1 MTSKAKV
8 KKTNLFSSF
17 SRIGVGYLCIVFT
30 LSILSLSLTS
40 CKDFLNSAETVK
52 QIEDAVAYA
61 NAPSYTI
68 SIDYPSGKG
77 VIRSPAGG
85 EVQKKCTDKFTLHFD
100 PSTDCEFAGWTI
112 LDSVSGKEFKNGEYL
127 TLDSTNEAETT
138 CTFTKEPPAS
148 VKLTLKVTVAP
159 RAQVISWSPMTS
171 NVLKDSSIQVVFDYD
186 MDENSI
192 YYIDKALEK
201 LTLEVGEK
209 NLLYSK
215 INKGK
220 VYGYIKDGK
229 TFFKNIS
236 FENNESHENITDY
249 FDEPF
254 FSSPRVV
261 NVNTSKTNKLEDFT
275 EVLVSFEKDFFY
287 KVDKSNPKSK
297 EITMTQSKRW
307 TYQVNDEV
315 DKEPPRVIKDED
327 VEVCINSG
335 ANLTQPTKISSS
347 SSVPAISKNTL
358 FNRDKKIGLKVKIT
372 DTGSGPA
379 SNFALVLTKIR
390 DNKYADISEPAVQR
404 YYVNYQKVTSQNGI
418 LNKEIDLASLIKDGL
433 SDGVYKMY
441 FEFTDR
447 CNKTLTYPQ
456 NAAYYFTVDN
466 TAPEGKEE
474 KISAGANDI
483 ATSFKLSWT
492 PVSADFAEA
501 IVSYKTNGNFT
512 KSYTITKGT
521 NGNSQAL
528 TLSSISNKYEVSIV
542 YKDFAGNESKPYVIP
557 KFMTGF
563 SVTGTA
569 VNKIEVSNGISLLFD
584 EDKISDYGFK
594 ATAYFSDLS
603 TSDVSSSVKISSSP
617 TYTAKTIDVTFTSG
631 YITRKS
637 TLSGTYLVA
646 ASGAKPTER
655 PVRLTDYQGGRQGEI
670 YYKFGDFP
678 QTIAADGISFSN
690 NTVYK
695 SWYLGSDG
703 YFYAKC
709 KELGY
714 NYGTLHYSDGSLVT
728 KYSPDNP
735 EKYLYFRVEPI
746 VWWKK
751 TSSNGEAQLLSEKI
765 LTANFSFYGALT
777 ERKVKGKTIYPNDYK
792 YSNIR
797 AYLNGIKNQFITDGG
812 SPITD
817 SDKDWTENGFLPTAF
832 TSSAQNLILVTQVDY
847 KVGYDKKTIS
857 DKIFILE
864 SSDNNKLSKPGT
876 DFAIANYLKLSN
888 NYGGW
893 ITRSQYLPTD
903 TQQVVYIRIDSAGKP
918 DESSCYANKL
928 TSNGAGILPALCVN
942 ESDLKQ

>member
-1 MTSKAKV
+1 M
-8 KKTNLFSSF
+8 
-17 SRIGVGYLCIVFT
+17 
-30 LSILSLSLTS
+30 
-40 CKDFLNSAETVK
+40 
-52 QIEDAVAYA
+52 
-61 NAPSYTI
+61 
-68 SIDYPSGKG
+68 
-77 VIRSPAGG
+77 
-85 EVQKKCTDKFTLHFD
+85 
-100 PSTDCEFAGWTI
+100 
-112 LDSVSGKEFKNGEYL
+112 
-127 TLDSTNEAETT
+127 
-138 CTFTKEPPAS
+138 
-148 VKLTLKVTVAP
+148 
-159 RAQVISWSPMTS
+159 
-171 NVLKDSSIQVVFDYD
+171 VFDYD

-192 YYIDKALEK
+192 YYIDKDLEK
-201 LTLEVGEK
+201 LTKEVGEK
-209 NLLYSK
+209 NLLHSK
-215 INKGK
+215 INDGK

-261 NVNTSKTNKLEDFT
+261 NVNTSKTNKLDDFT

-466 TAPEGKEE
+466 TAPKGKNE
-474 KISAGANDI
+474 KMSRSAAD
-483 ATSFKLSWT
+483 TSFKLFWT
-492 PVSADFAEA
+492 PDSADFAEA
-501 IVSYKTNGNFT
+501 IVSYKTNGNLT
-512 KSYTITKGT
+512 NSYTVTKGT
-521 NGNSQAL
+521 NNNSQAL
-528 TLSSISNKYEVSIV
+528 TLSSSSDKYEVSIV
-542 YKDFAGNESKPYVIP
+542 YKDYAGNQSEPYVIP

-563 SVTGTA
+563 KVTGTFK
-569 VNKIEVSNGISLLFD
+569 NKIAVSNGLSLLFN
-584 EDKISDYGFK
+584 EDTLSDYGFK
-594 ATAYFSDLS
+594 ATAYFNDLS
-603 TSDVSSSVKISSSP
+603 TSDVSSSVKISSTPS
-617 TYTAKTIDVTFTSG
+617 YSAKTIDVTFTSG
-631 YITRKS
+631 DITRKA
-637 TLSGTYLVA
+637 TLSGKYIVA

-655 PVRLTDYQGGRQGEI
+655 PVQLTDYQGGIQGRI

-678 QTIAADGISFSN
+678 QTIAADGITF
-690 NTVYK
+690 TKDPVYK

-703 YFYAKC
+703 YFYATC

-735 EKYLYFRVEPI
+735 EKYLYFKVEPI

-751 TSSNGEAQLLSEKI
+751 TSSNGKAQLLSEKI
-765 LTANFSFYGALT
+765 LTANFNFYGNMT
-777 ERKVKGKTIYPNDYK
+777 ERKGKWITIYPNNYK

-797 AYLNGIKNQFITDGG
+797 AYLNGIKNQFITDEG

-832 TSSAQNLILVTQVDY
+832 TSSAQNLILVTEVDY
-847 KVGYDKKTIS
+847 RVGYDRKTIS

-864 SSDNNKLSKPGT
+864 SSDGNRNGYPGT
-876 DFAIANYLKLSN
+876 DFAIANYLKLAK

-893 ITRSQYLPTD
+893 ITRSLYSSTD
-903 TQQVVYIRIDSAGKP
+903 KEQVVYIGINPAGEP
-918 DESSCYANKL
+918 YESRCNANKL

-942 ESDLKQ
+942 ESDLTQ

>member
-1 MTSKAKV
+1 MTCKAKV

-17 SRIGVGYLCIVFT
+17 FRIRVEYLCIVFT
-30 LSILSLSLTS
+30 LSILSLSLIS

-85 EVQKKCTDKFTLHFD
+85 EVQKKCTDKFTLYFD

-112 LDSVSGKEFKNGEYL
+112 LDSVTGKEFKNGEYL

-220 VYGYIKDGK
+220 VYGYVKDGK

-261 NVNTSKTNKLEDFT
+261 NVNTSKTKKLDDFT

-297 EITMTQSKRW
+297 EITMSQSKRW
-307 TYQVNDEV
+307 SYQVNDEV
-315 DKEPPRVIKDED
+315 DKEPPRVVKNDD

-335 ANLTQPTKISSS
+335 ENLSQTTKISSS

-379 SNFALVLTKIR
+379 SNFALVLTKVKDEEYR
-390 DNKYADISEPAVQR
+390 DISEPVEQR
-404 YYVNYQKVTSQNGI
+404 KFMNYQKVTNQNGI

-447 CNKTLTYPQ
+447 CNKTLTYPE

-474 KISAGANDI
+474 KMSRSAAD
-483 ATSFKLSWT
+483 TSFKLSWT

-528 TLSSISNKYEVSIV
+528 TLSSSSDKYEVSIV

-584 EDKISDYGFK
+584 EDKISDYGLK
-594 ATAYFSDLS
+594 GTAYFNDGS
-603 TSDVSSSVKISSSP
+603 TSDVSSSAKISSTPS
-617 TYTAKTIDVTFTSG
+617 YNAKTIDVTFTSG
-631 YITRKS
+631 DITRKA
-637 TLSGTYLVA
+637 TLSGKYIVA

-655 PVRLTDYQGGRQGEI
+655 PVQLTDYQGGRQGEI

-678 QTIAADGISFSN
+678 QTIAADGITF
-690 NTVYK
+690 TKDPIYK

-714 NYGTLHYSDGSLVT
+714 NVYGTLYYSNGSPVT

-751 TSSNGEAQLLSEKI
+751 TSSNGKAQLLSEKI
-765 LTANFSFYGALT
+765 LTANFNFYGTLT
-777 ERKVKGKTIYPNDYK
+777 ERKGKWITIYPNDYK

-797 AYLNGIKNQFITDGG
+797 AYLNGIKNQWITDGG
-812 SPITD
+812 SPITAY
-817 SDKDWTENGFLPTAF
+817 DKDWTENGFLPTAF
-832 TSSAQNLILVTQVDY
+832 TSSAQNLILVT
-847 KVGYDKKTIS
+847 KVEYEDGYDDKYVS
-857 DKIFILE
+857 DKIFILT
-864 SSDNNKLSKPGT
+864 SSDGNRNSYPGT
-876 DFAIANYLKLSN
+876 DFAIANYLKLSK

-893 ITRSQYLPTD
+893 ITRSLYLPTD
-903 TQQVVYIRIDSAGKP
+903 KEKVVYIGVDSEGKP
-918 DESSCYANKL
+918 SESSCNANKV
-928 TSNGAGILPALCVN
+928 TSFGAGILPALCVN

>member
-1 MTSKAKV
+1 MTSKASV
-8 KKTNLFSSF
+8 V
-17 SRIGVGYLCIVFT
+17 IA

-40 CKDFLNSAETVK
+40 CKGFLNSAETAK

-192 YYIDKALEK
+192 YYTGNDLYN
-201 LTLEVGEK
+201 LTQEVGEN
-209 NLLYSK
+209 NLKYSK
-215 INKGK
+215 INDGK
-220 VYGYIKDGK
+220 VYGYVKDGK

-261 NVNTSKTNKLEDFT
+261 NVNTSKTNKLDDFT

-297 EITMTQSKRW
+297 EITMNQSKRW

-315 DKEPPRVIKDED
+315 DKEPPRVLKDED
-327 VEVCINSG
+327 VEVSINSG
-335 ANLTQPTKISSS
+335 ANLTQPTKVSSS

-379 SNFALVLTKIR
+379 SNFALVLTKIK
-390 DNKYADISEPAVQR
+390 DNKYADISKPAVQR
-404 YYVNYQKVTSQNGI
+404 HYVNYQKVTSQNGI

-447 CNKTLTYPQ
+447 CNKTLTYPE

-466 TAPEGKEE
+466 TAPKGKNE
-474 KISAGANDI
+474 KMSRSAAD
-483 ATSFKLSWT
+483 TSFKLSWT
-492 PVSADFAEA
+492 PDSADFAEA
-501 IVSYKTNGNFT
+501 IVSYKTNGNLT
-512 KSYTITKGT
+512 NSYTVTKGT
-521 NGNSQAL
+521 NNNSQAL
-528 TLSSISNKYEVSIV
+528 TLSSSSDKYEVSIV
-542 YKDFAGNESKPYVIP
+542 YKDFAGNKSEPYIIP

-563 SVTGTA
+563 KVSGTFK
-569 VNKIEVSNGISLLFD
+569 NKIAVSNGISLLFN
-584 EDKISDYGFK
+584 EDKLSDYGFK
-594 ATAYFSDLS
+594 ATAYFNDLS
-603 TSDVSSSVKISSSP
+603 TSDVSSSVKISSTPS
-617 TYTAKTIDVTFTSG
+617 YNAKTIDVTFTSG
-631 YITRKS
+631 DITRKA
-637 TLSGTYLVA
+637 TLSGKYIVA

-655 PVRLTDYQGGRQGEI
+655 PVQLTDYQGGKQG
-670 YYKFGDFP
+670 
-678 QTIAADGISFSN
+678 
-690 NTVYK
+690 
-695 SWYLGSDG
+695 
-703 YFYAKC
+703 
-709 KELGY
+709 
-714 NYGTLHYSDGSLVT
+714 
-728 KYSPDNP
+728 
-735 EKYLYFRVEPI
+735 
-746 VWWKK
+746 
-751 TSSNGEAQLLSEKI
+751 
-765 LTANFSFYGALT
+765 
-777 ERKVKGKTIYPNDYK
+777 
-792 YSNIR
+792 
-797 AYLNGIKNQFITDGG
+797 
-812 SPITD
+812 
-817 SDKDWTENGFLPTAF
+817 
-832 TSSAQNLILVTQVDY
+832 
-847 KVGYDKKTIS
+847 
-857 DKIFILE
+857 
-864 SSDNNKLSKPGT
+864 
-876 DFAIANYLKLSN
+876 
-888 NYGGW
+888 
-893 ITRSQYLPTD
+893 
-903 TQQVVYIRIDSAGKP
+903 
-918 DESSCYANKL
+918 
-928 TSNGAGILPALCVN
+928 
-942 ESDLKQ
+942 

>member
-85 EVQKKCTDKFTLHFD
+85 EVQKKCTDKFTLYFD

-192 YYIDKALEK
+192 YYIGEALKK
-201 LTLEVGEK
+201 LTQEVGEN
-209 NLLYSK
+209 NLKYSK

-220 VYGYIKDGK
+220 VYGYVKDGK

-261 NVNTSKTNKLEDFT
+261 NVNTSKTNKLDDFT

-297 EITMTQSKRW
+297 EITMSQSKRW

-315 DKEPPRVIKDED
+315 DKEPPRVVKNDD

-335 ANLTQPTKISSS
+335 ENLSQTTKIPSS

-379 SNFALVLTKIR
+379 SNFALVLTKIK
-390 DNKYADISEPAVQR
+390 DNKYADILKPAEQR
-404 YYVNYQKVTSQNGI
+404 HYVNYQKVTSQNGI

-447 CNKTLTYPQ
+447 CNKTLTYPE

-474 KISAGANDI
+474 KISAGANDT

-512 KSYTITKGT
+512 KSYTIIKGT
-521 NGNSQAL
+521 NNNTQAL
-528 TLSSISNKYEVSIV
+528 TLSSSSDKYEVSIV
-542 YKDFAGNESKPYVIP
+542 YKDYAGNKSEPYVIP

-563 SVTGTA
+563 KVTGTFK
-569 VNKIEVSNGISLLFD
+569 NKIAVSNGISLLFN
-584 EDKISDYGFK
+584 EDTLSDYGFK
-594 ATAYFSDLS
+594 ATAYFNDLS
-603 TSDVSSSVKISSSP
+603 TSDVSSSVKISSIPS
-617 TYTAKTIDVTFTSG
+617 YNAKTIDVTFTSG
-631 YITRKS
+631 DITRKAA
-637 TLSGTYLVA
+637 LSGKYIVA

-655 PVRLTDYQGGRQGEI
+655 PVRLTDYQGGIQGRI

-678 QTIAADGISFSN
+678 QTIAADGITF
-690 NTVYK
+690 TKDPVYK

-703 YFYAKC
+703 YFYATC

-714 NYGTLHYSDGSLVT
+714 DYGTVYYSDGSPVT

-751 TSSNGEAQLLSEKI
+751 TSSDGKAQLLSEKI
-765 LTANFSFYGALT
+765 LTANFNFYGTLT
-777 ERKVKGKTIYPNDYK
+777 ERKGKWITIYPNDYK

-797 AYLNGIKNQFITDGG
+797 AYLNGIENQFITDGG
-812 SPITD
+812 SPITAY
-817 SDKDWTENGFLPTAF
+817 DKDWTENGFLPTAF
-832 TSSAQNLILVTQVDY
+832 TSSAQNVILVTKVDY
-847 KVGYDKKTIS
+847 KVGYDRKTIY

-864 SSDNNKLSKPGT
+864 YSDNNKLSKPGT
-876 DFAIANYLKLSN
+876 DFAIANYLKLAK

-893 ITRSQYLPTD
+893 ITRTQHSPTD
-903 TQQVVYIRIDSAGKP
+903 KEQVVYIGINPAGEP
-918 DESSCYANKL
+918 YESNCYANKS

-942 ESDLKQ
+942 ESDLTQ